1 MYNELYAA
9 WLREIENASL
19 GGLPP
24 DFYSKLG
31 NYLKRISEENL
42 QDQKSVKINLLQLEA
57 QNVMR
62 MLEEL
67 LDARYKKIVKVIT
80 ENQKVPSELLTFEE
94 ARMAADFAA
103 FSGAYQKFSQ
113 ELLQGQVQIQ
123 SQTTSIQVQ
132 APIPTVTIKAPTAPA
147 QVQSAP
153 ITVKLITESSHKRVV
168 LRFTK
173 NIPGII
179 GADMKTYGPFVAEDV
194 ASLPVENA
202 KMLVK
207 QGLAMLVEAQ

>member
-9 WLREIENASL
+9 WRREIDNASL

-24 DFYSKLG
+24 DFYSKLAD
-31 NYLKRISEENL
+31 YLKHIREENPA
-42 QDQKSVKINLLQLEA
+42 DQKSVKVNLLAQEA

-67 LDARYKKIVKVIT
+67 LENRYQKIVKTIT
-80 ENQKVPSELLTFEE
+80 DNQKVPTELLTVEE
-94 ARMAADFAA
+94 ARMSENFVA
-103 FSGAYQKFSQ
+103 FTGAYQKFSE
-113 ELLQGQVQIQ
+113 ELLQGQAQMPEKPV
-123 SQTTSIQVQ
+123 TVQVQ
-132 APIPTVTIKAPTAPA
+132 APIPTVTIKAPTAQA
-147 QVQSAP
+147 QPAP
-153 ITVKLITESSHKRVV
+153 ITVKLITESSHKRAV

-173 NIPGII
+173 NIPGIV

-207 QGLAMLVEAQ
+207 QGLAVLVEAQ